1 MRRASKS
8 VSCLHVCAQSW
19 QKFICVG
26 WNHTFF
32 SYYSQMHNLCLNLT
46 KKSFIFM
53 HMQWNATL
61 NNIHAIQKIGY
72 AAANNSRLVFWGIFL
87 NINSLHFL
95 FWLQCGEDRKMLK
108 SDPWKCVNNK
118 ERRPKLLSIS
128 IKKGIKLVNQWIQ
141 GKAPKITVGNI
152 WFPDKC
158 AAFKSFFKETKRPNY
173 NTTTD
178 YVLRLLEELQ
188 KVYFTF
194 GGSSR
199 SLLKL
204 NPTNSAPRARQ
215 MKPNEC
221 YFRYR

>member
-128 IKKGIKLVNQWIQ
+128 IKKGIKFNE
-141 GKAPKITVGNI
+141 
-152 WFPDKC
+152 
-158 AAFKSFFKETKRPNY
+158 FKEKHPKLLLATSGFQTSVLLSRAFLKKQKGQ
-173 NTTTD
+173 TITQQLIKF
-178 YVLRLLEELQ
+178 YV
-188 KVYFTF
+188 
-194 GGSSR
+194 S
-199 SLLKL
+199 
-204 NPTNSAPRARQ
+204 
-215 MKPNEC
+215 
-221 YFRYR
+221 